1 MYGPAGTKVESIAVE
16 HVTYA
21 DIVHGGDVRYGQGD
35 DDDGGATSKSDDR
48 FYRLDNAKP
57 KQAAKLGQVAG
68 GPTLVP
74 SSESSSKSSERD
86 GNDPGDGGADASSS
100 SSSVAGSKSG
110 PFAPSEATLLDQ
122 AHRVD
127 STHGSVASAG
137 GKGHDIGHQ
146 LLSLRKQMMSTKKDL
161 DHVASAAKQLGP
173 GGPVALSA
181 SGTASKGYQYE

>member
-35 DDDGGATSKSDDR
+35 DDDGGATSKSDDK

-86 GNDPGDGGADASSS
+86 GSDRGDGSAGASSS
-100 SSSVAGSKSG
+100 SAPGSRSG
-110 PFAPSEATLLDQ
+110 PFAPREATLLDP

-127 STHGSVASAG
+127 STHESVASSR
-137 GKGHDIGHQ
+137 GKGQDIGNQ
-146 LLSLRKQMMSTKKDL
+146 LLSLRKQMVSTKKELDL
-161 DHVASAAKQLGP
+161 VASAAQQLGP

-181 SGTASKGYQYE
+181 SGLASKGYQYE